1 MLPSHFYWLAAPGLP
16 GSSGD
21 RIIAALEKSPPRTKG
36 RGMHHYVKNAVAS
49 QTVQYSPPGQPWGL
63 GHDALISVTSRAVL
77 LKETLCIFWAALLPC
92 TKSIYLLIHIVSTK
106 TNVNHPTGQV
116 KAEAHKPEHQND
128 HDNCLQHTTPL
139 HDERPSSQQASGAR
153 DVFVLL

>member
-16 GSSGD
+16 GSSVD

-77 LKETLCIFWAALLPC
+77 LKETLCIFLAALLPRYEINLRSRF
-92 TKSIYLLIHIVSTK
+92 TRRQQLDWAELQNSGFVQML
-106 TNVNHPTGQV
+106 TG
-116 KAEAHKPEHQND
+116 
-128 HDNCLQHTTPL
+128 
-139 HDERPSSQQASGAR
+139 RR
-153 DVFVLL
+153 D